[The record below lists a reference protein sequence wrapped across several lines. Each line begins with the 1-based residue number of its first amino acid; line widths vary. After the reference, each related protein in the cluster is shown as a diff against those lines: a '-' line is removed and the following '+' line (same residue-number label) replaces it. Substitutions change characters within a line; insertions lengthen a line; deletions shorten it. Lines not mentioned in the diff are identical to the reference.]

1 VLQPRDGVNR
11 LGVLAGGRVGLT
23 GDDLLPGRPEAYAR
37 LQAALPDLAGVPPH
51 LTW

>member
-23 GDDLLPGRPEAYAR
+23 GDDLLPGRPAAYAS
-37 LQAALPDLAGVPPH
+37 LQAAVLALDGVPSH
-51 LTW
+51 MTW